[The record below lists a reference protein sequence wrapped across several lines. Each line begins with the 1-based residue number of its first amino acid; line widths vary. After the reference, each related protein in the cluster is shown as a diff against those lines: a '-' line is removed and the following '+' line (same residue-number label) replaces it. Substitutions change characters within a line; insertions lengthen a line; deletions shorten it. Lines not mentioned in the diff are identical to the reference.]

1 MFDLDKFTE
10 ILQTITRNKT
20 RSLLTAFGVFW
31 GIFMLV
37 VLIGGGNGLDYF
49 LKKQIGGFAT
59 NSCLIFTNTTSEPYM
74 GFRKGRFWNMK
85 TQDVDILREQIPEI
99 EHIAGLNMRW
109 DGMFIRGEKSQ
120 VAYLRGLTPV
130 YAKIH
135 QPIMRM
141 GRYINDID
149 VVEKRKVCVIGERV
163 YETLFLKGEDPI
175 GQTVRWNNVALTVVG
190 VYKPVSE
197 NMSIGGND
205 NEMMVLPISTMQ
217 QMTRAGNLLGMI
229 TFTAKKGYR
238 ISDLEEK
245 ASQILKRQHKIA
257 PHDKKAVNVINIEK
271 QFMMF
276 NNLFLGIN
284 ILVWIVGLGT
294 LIAGVIGVSNIMM
307 VTVKERTQEIGVRRA
322 LGARPI
328 QILSQI
334 LSETAVLTGISGLLG
349 IAFGVLVLQM
359 SDLAISGGG
368 GETSGFQIPFWTA
381 ISATFVLLLLSIGA
395 GLLPAWR
402 AMQIKAIDALRDE

>member
-1 MFDLDKFTE
+1 MIDLDKITE
-10 ILQTITRNKT
+10 IIQTITRNKT

-49 LKKQIGGFAT
+49 LKKQIGGFAS
-59 NSCLIFTNTTSEPYM
+59 NSCLIMTNPTSEPYM
-74 GFRKGRFWNMK
+74 GFRKGRWWSMK
-85 TQDVDILREQIPEI
+85 TQDVEILKQQIPEI
-99 EHIAGLNMRW
+99 EHIAGINMYW
-109 DGMFIRGEKSQ
+109 DGSLIRGERSQ
-120 VAYLRGLTPV
+120 AARLRGATPV

-135 QPIMRM
+135 YPVMVM
-141 GRYINDID
+141 GRYINEID
-149 VVEKRKVCVIGERV
+149 VLEKRKVGVIGQRV
-163 YETLFLKGEDPI
+163 YETLFLNGEDPI
-175 GQTVRWNNVALTVVG
+175 GQTIRWNNVAITVIG

-205 NEMMVLPISTMQ
+205 NEMLVLPLSTMQ
-217 QMTRAGNLLGMI
+217 QMTRSGDRIDMI
-229 TFTAKKGYR
+229 TFTAKPGHR

-245 ASQILKRQHKIA
+245 AAQILKRQHRIA
-257 PHDKKAVNVINIEK
+257 PHDKKAVYMMNVEK
-271 QFMMF
+271 MFMMF
-276 NNLFLGIN
+276 SNLFLGIN

-359 SDLAISGGG
+359 ADLGISGGG

-381 ISATFVLLLLSIGA
+381 ISATLVLLLLSIGA